1 MSRLLAADQ
10 SPALG
15 TELVGRPY
23 DASESA
29 EPVQPPDLSAPT
41 LQAPAPLTQ
50 LHRPARV
57 LLGWMHPSEAQLWL
71 VSRRQ
76 DATPTP
82 QQVQQAERARAAVAA
97 RAVGI
102 HQAGVVQEVAADLAE
117 HIIALQTGPAAT
129 LLNEGWRVAIV
140 DLPRI
145 CAAQPAVHIDHAEER
160 TAAIDPTDLK
170 SIAAVSL
177 PLSAP
182 SQLPVQ
188 FDQGQK
194 AWVLSSANPNLAIF
208 AHPPPV

>member
-129 LLNEGWRVAIV
+129 LLNEGWRVAITGHTIIPGK
-140 DLPRI
+140 LYAKRSASFFSSSAP
-145 CAAQPAVHIDHAEER
+145 CAAPGPPQDQSHQSFCRLAGTRKVGAEPCFWDEM
-160 TAAIDPTDLK
+160 A
-170 SIAAVSL
+170 
-177 PLSAP
+177 
-182 SQLPVQ
+182 
-188 FDQGQK
+188 
-194 AWVLSSANPNLAIF
+194 
-208 AHPPPV
+208 